1 MFWLLGEI
9 PVDWN
14 VESLLRR
21 RRTTSGTPLSCA
33 LLLTLQ
39 VVVANCRALTTTC
52 LRLDPSQARLN
63 SAFRELISPGSD
75 VLDLMSSWA
84 SHFDGLSLNKVRR
97 LPRNSTALA
106 HRGGSHGF
114 LLIFL

>member
-14 VESLLRR
+14 VEPLLRR
-21 RRTTSGTPLSCA
+21 GRTISGTPLSCA
-33 LLLTLQ
+33 LLLALQ
-39 VVVANCRALTTTC
+39 VAVANFCALTTTC

-63 SAFRELISPGSD
+63 SKFKEFISTGSD

-84 SHFDGLSLNKVRR
+84 SHFDGLSLNKVRL

-106 HRGGSHGF
+106 HRGGSHGS